1 MPAQQRLRRHD
12 QALAAAPGKD
22 SAQRGEEGTIGRP
35 KTRARLL
42 PTEDRKLVAQNQ
54 QFDVLGELAATAP
67 HEQPQQRRE
76 REIRERKEHRSMLPD
91 LATAAIENPNRVLEP
106 LRDAALG

>member
-1 MPAQQRLRRHD
+1 VPAQQRLRRHD

-42 PTEDRKLVAQNQ
+42 PTKHGKLMAQNE

-67 HEQPQQRRE
+67 HEQPSSVENARYAKE
-76 REIRERKEHRSMLPD
+76 RSIGRCSQTSPPPRSR
-91 LATAAIENPNRVLEP
+91 TET
-106 LRDAALG
+106 